1 MVEKHRILDGRDL
14 SEFSKIPCNFLIHC
28 VALGMEQISDFNWV
42 PITPSVPL
50 LRLILSFLLYK
61 NFGIIKFSLDFE
73 II

>member
-1 MVEKHRILDGRDL
+1 MVEKHRILDGKDL
-14 SEFSKIPCNFLIHC
+14 SEFSKIPCNCLIQYA
-28 VALGMEQISDFNWV
+28 ALGMEQISNFNWV

-50 LRLILSFLLYK
+50 LRLNLSFILYK